1 MPIDAPEP
9 DKPEPG
15 TDVTAAELALG
26 LLEGDERAVALRR
39 LLAEPAFAREV
50 EAWRVH
56 FAQLFDLWPGVEA
69 PADLVERIDAS
80 LGGPAAGGSRRSR
93 LPWPLLAIASSAL
106 AACLLVVVAIRPEPA
121 PAPVVFTQAPVE
133 RSGPVLVAS
142 LGSGKTPIATFYD
155 PTKGAMRIA
164 ASPETPADRV
174 AELWVIGADGVPH
187 SLGLLARQAT
197 AMTVPAANRARLA
210 AGAVLAISVEPIGG
224 SPTGL
229 PTGPVVAKGALS
241 SV

>member
-1 MPIDAPEP
+1 MPIDDP
-9 DKPEPG
+9 DPAI
-15 TDVTAAELALG
+15 DISAAELALG
-26 LLEGDERAVALRR
+26 LLEGDERALALRR
-39 LLAEPAFAREV
+39 MLAEPGFARDV

-56 FAQLFDLWPGVEA
+56 FAQLFDLWPDAEA
-69 PADLVERIDAS
+69 PEDLIERIDTS
-80 LGGPAAGGSRRSR
+80 LGGPAAGGARRAR
-93 LPWPLLAIASSAL
+93 MPWPLLAIASSAL
-106 AACLLVVVAIRPEPA
+106 AACLLVVVAIRPAPT

-142 LGSGKTPIATFYD
+142 LDAKTPIATIYD
-155 PTKGAMRIA
+155 PAKGAMRIA
-164 ASPETPADRV
+164 APPETPADRV

-187 SLGLLARQAT
+187 TLGVLSRQAT
-197 AMTVPAANRARLA
+197 AMTVPAADRLRLA
-210 AGAVLAISVEPIGG
+210 AGAVLAISVEPVGG

>member
-1 MPIDAPEP
+1 MPTDLDEP
-9 DKPEPG
+9 AGDMM
-15 TDVTAAELALG
+15 AAELALG

-39 LLAEPAFAREV
+39 MLADPAFAREV
-50 EAWRVH
+50 ETWRLH

-69 PADLVERIDAS
+69 PEGLIERIDAT
-80 LGGPAAGGSRRSR
+80 LGGPGTDRRPSR

-106 AACLLVVVAIRPEPA
+106 AACLLVVVAIRPD
-121 PAPVVFTQAPVE
+121 PAPVVFTPAPAPVE
-133 RSGPVLVAS
+133 RTGPVLVAS
-142 LGSGKTPIATFYD
+142 LDYEKAPIASLYD
-155 PTKGAMRIA
+155 PSRGSLRVA
-164 ASPETPADRV
+164 ASPDIAANRV

-187 SLGLLARQAT
+187 SLGLLTRTAT
-197 AMTVPAANRARLA
+197 ALTVPAANRARLA
-210 AGAVLAISVEPIGG
+210 AGAVLAISVEPLGG

>member
-1 MPIDAPEP
+1 MPADLDEP
-9 DKPEPG
+9 AD
-15 TDVTAAELALG
+15 DLMAAELALG

-39 LLAEPAFAREV
+39 MLADPAFARDV
-50 EAWRVH
+50 ETWRLH

-69 PADLVERIDAS
+69 PEGLIERIDAT
-80 LGGPAAGGSRRSR
+80 LGGPGTDRRPSR

-121 PAPVVFTQAPVE
+121 PVVLAPAPVART
-133 RSGPVLVAS
+133 GPVLVAA
-142 LGSGKTPIATFYD
+142 LAYEGTPIASFYD
-155 PTKGAMRIA
+155 PTQAALRVA
-164 ASPETPADRV
+164 ASPDVAANRV
-174 AELWVIGADGVPH
+174 AQLWVIGADGVPH
-187 SLGLLARQAT
+187 PLGLLTRAAT
-197 AMTVPAANRARLA
+197 ALTVAPANRARLA
-210 AGAVLAISVEPIGG
+210 AGAVLAISVEPLGG